1 MVKRLLIKK
10 IVYVYEQQKA
20 RQDDTSDDDFEFD
33 TETVVTNSQQSEDC
47 VSKHWEESQDTEMTD
62 ESEGESLP
70 SDS

>member
-33 TETVVTNSQQSEDC
+33 TETVITDSQQSEDC
-47 VSKHWEESQDTEMTD
+47 VSKHWEESQDVEMTD